1 MRWVNP
7 SIVCAILLA
16 SPFAVNAAEGQGETL
31 FLMLDQGFVG
41 RPVELSVFQNRLVVD
56 WDANTLQAPTNVTL
70 NVDGDRVRISFE
82 NAEALS
88 PSGSINITLDDK
100 HKTVFASADIS
111 LSSAD
116 FEAVLTVQE
125 SMNEEATG
133 ADGITYTDERVFL
146 MLDQGFVGRP
156 VTMDAFGGAAVL
168 AWDERALLK
177 PTTLTLTRT
186 RGGQEADQTEASWGL
201 EIAFGS
207 DDAISPAGMFTLT
220 FKALRPP
227 ESGEQAEVRVLSSS
241 VNTVSAT
248 FSGEH
253 VTMRTAAAN
262 KAVYAPAYRSGIMR
276 YGIASWYRYKECLCA
291 ASPDVPKGTRLR
303 VARADDPNTFTVVT
317 VNDWGPDRSVHPDR
331 VIDLDYVAFDRIGNP
346 RGGVLGVVV
355 DLVKPEDPVY
365 ALADE
370 LPPPPWK
377 W

>member
-1 MRWVNP
+1 
-7 SIVCAILLA
+7 
-16 SPFAVNAAEGQGETL
+16 
-31 FLMLDQGFVG
+31 MLDQGFVG

-241 VNTVSAT
+241 VNTVSAA